1 MEDIWKLSRDLNI
14 HSCYYVYREANRIA
28 DCLVKKGIGIL
39 DSRNWLSNFSKD
51 VAYNSFVQYCGSYP
65 IAFLSLKLIVFP
77 NLRITFM
84 AL

>member
-14 HSCYYVYREANRIA
+14 LTCCHVYREADRPT

-39 DSRNWLSNFSKD
+39 DSRNWLSNFLKD
-51 VAYNSFVQYCGSYP
+51 VTYTSFVEYCGSYL
-65 IAFLSLKLIVFP
+65 IAFLSLKLIVFL
-77 NLRITFM
+77 NLRIMFM